1 MEKALDQFL
10 TQTYIMDKV
19 LSHVDVF
26 NDASKGVLNPQE
38 LGKLNKLSKR
48 LADAS
53 SSTRNLLEMRDKF
66 VRRNLEKKNKEV
78 DEMLSKFQVPI
89 TCPAKPQMPGGRILE
104 KDETIEKDGISMRK
118 PHEETGLRNC
128 LECGNETSQKYMRW
142 YNVGQVWMYICDYHF
157 KPEKDQIVEERKC
170 FHCLEMDISVAPELI
185 CDDCTLRLKRMDKEE
200 E

>member
-19 LSHVDVF
+19 LSHVDIF
-26 NDASKGVLNPQE
+26 NDASNGVLNPQE

-104 KDETIEKDGISMRK
+104 EDEIIEKDGISMRK
-118 PHEETGLRNC
+118 PREETVKVPFRTG
-128 LECGNETSQKYMRW
+128 T
-142 YNVGQVWMYICDYHF
+142 
-157 KPEKDQIVEERKC
+157 C
-170 FHCLEMDISVAPELI
+170 FHCLEFDPTVTLEYV
-185 CDDCTLRLKRMDKEE
+185 CDKCVSYLKEMDKEQE
-200 E
+200 